1 MNTQATPEP
10 DGSRRVLSELGAE
23 ADVKWNA
30 ASVALAA
37 VRKANPL
44 EALWLLTRAVSVD
57 VDIEV
62 ERAVKAARLAGRSW
76 SEIGEAVG
84 VSKQTAHNR
93 YSRFDP
99 LRWDCVSPRCE
110 AAGLLYRDLDVCEG
124 DQNAVRIWD
133 SERIPDEVER
143 EIGGTGA
150 CVRHGSR
157 LYAQLRHARVYPV
170 GGPDRDDH
178 PALEVYHR
186 AQALKESTR

>member
-1 MNTQATPEP
+1 MSIDPGP
-10 DGSRRVLSELGAE
+10 DSVGRKLSEVGAQ
-23 ADVKWNA
+23 ADAKWNA

-37 VRKANPL
+37 VRKADPL

-62 ERAVKAARLAGRSW
+62 ERSVKAARLAGRSW
-76 SEIGEAVG
+76 SEIGEATG

-110 AAGLLYRDLDVCEG
+110 AAAALYRDMDVCEG
-124 DQNAVRIWD
+124 DQNAVRVWD
-133 SERIPDEVER
+133 SERPVDDDQR

-150 CVRHGSR
+150 CVRHGAK

-170 GGPDRDDH
+170 GGPDRPDH

-186 AQALKESTR
+186 AQALKESAR